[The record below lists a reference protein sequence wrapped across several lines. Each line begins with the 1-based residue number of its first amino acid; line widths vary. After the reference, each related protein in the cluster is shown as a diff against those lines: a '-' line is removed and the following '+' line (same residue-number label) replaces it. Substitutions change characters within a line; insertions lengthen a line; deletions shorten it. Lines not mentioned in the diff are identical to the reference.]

1 MNPITL
7 HLLPRRGTIILIKNS
22 PNFSRCSIYRKNGAK
37 KIIWL
42 LAKYTDSLLSVIVI
56 YVGIVNKEELTS
68 LYFQKT
74 AINVFR
80 LDFKKD
86 VTEKQVVKYI
96 ELSQTTEMKN
106 RI

>member
-7 HLLPRRGTIILIKNS
+7 HLLPRIGTIILTKKNCS
-22 PNFSRCSIYRKNGAK
+22 NFSRCSIYRKNRAK

-80 LDFKKD
+80 LDFEKD
-86 VTEKQVVKYI
+86 VTEKQVAKCI
-96 ELSQTTEMKN
+96 
-106 RI
+106 